1 MTLLED
7 IRAISREAAWQ
18 LEKADCRSD
27 QDIRSL
33 TQNDLQELL
42 PGISNFRIRKKIY
55 ETIHKKRPVQAVLN
69 ELKGFIPDDFQ
80 IDAFTSSGA
89 LHDYLQMLK
98 ALKSEVTHVQEFLDA
113 HIDLLEK
120 FSQRG
125 HSQRED
131 TEPNKVK
138 HVPAA
143 PSSVNT
149 NHFEHNLH
157 LQKEQ
162 APSMPNQCQC
172 NFMPQATKPKLQA
185 TLRYRVS
192 VSGNTLN
199 RHLDVLEKIKGTYPQ
214 SLHLQEAIRNEDSQI
229 TIVFC
234 PVVSRVGTDVETALQ
249 PIQDNKPVIL
259 VMMHHS
265 HTGHNH
271 TSAVHVLHD
280 NVVLIVSVFFH
291 ETVPGLLPCPQNV
304 EAIDKIKVKLRSFI
318 TKTANT
324 F

>member
-131 TEPNKVK
+131 TEPNK
-138 HVPAA
+138 
-143 PSSVNT
+143 
-149 NHFEHNLH
+149 
-157 LQKEQ
+157 